1 MSHDLRIAAESALVY
16 VAQLRNAGPV
26 VNEDALAALE
36 LGARRMDFIGMK
48 FQFADDIRGAYA
60 RAADTTLKNGARDL
74 GDVSGINGRMQDLRD
89 GYGLT
94 RELFEAA
101 WLRENRPYWL
111 QNVLARYDM
120 AMQLWISRAERFAAA
135 RSEMAR
141 TKKLPGFDAAG
152 IPAPLPPSA
161 APAPAS
167 AAPKL
172 R

>member
-1 MSHDLRIAAESALVY
+1 MVY

-48 FQFADDIRGAYA
+48 FQFADDIRAAYA
-60 RAADTTLKNGARDL
+60 RAADTTLKNGTRDL
-74 GDVSGINGRMQDLRD
+74 GDVSGTNGRMQDLRD

-94 RELFEAA
+94 RELYQAA

-111 QNVLARYDM
+111 QNVLAKYDM
-120 AMQLWISRAERFAAA
+120 AMQLWIARAERFAAA

-141 TKKLPGFDAAG
+141 TKKLPGFEAVG
-152 IPAPLPPSA
+152 IPAPLPASS
-161 APAPAS
+161 APAATPS
-167 AAPKL
+167 PG
-172 R
+172 RR